1 MKILFVTSKLK
12 NENTASGS
20 VIELEYMIKEL
31 TRLGND
37 VGVVTVFSR
46 DNDLIVPPPYRLFQE
61 HCTSPHLFPI
71 QWAVY
76 SILRKYEKDADIFH
90 VDAQFIHG
98 AGLYR
103 MLGGK
108 RPIFAYLIRPPLV
121 KENYVSYFFEKRFP
135 ELAKAS
141 HLSLWRA
148 LKYRL
153 RFYIERFLLNPLFAS
168 RVDYVSC
175 LNPLLLLEHRKFGLR
190 KADHGL
196 IIGDTYPMDAIMHK
210 AGITTESY
218 RRHAGKNEKVV
229 LYCSGR
235 MAPGKGYDLL
245 LEAFAKVKD
254 KDRFRVILGGTGPE
268 EGMVRQTIQDLGLQ
282 RYVELTG
289 WVSREKMFEYLKMTD
304 IYVFARWG
312 TTLSALTLMETM
324 VFGIPLIV
332 PRGTGLAWT
341 AGKSALTFEPENPDD
356 LARAIERLGSD
367 VELRK
372 KLSGQCY
379 ERLKEADV
387 DPHQT
392 VIAMN
397 VIMKSL
403 VFSPRD
409 NYPLEGFLQ
418 GYGEKDEKPV

>member
-31 TRLGND
+31 TVLGND
-37 VGVVTVFSR
+37 VGAVTVFSR

-61 HCTSPHLFPI
+61 HCTSPHLFSI

-76 SILRKYEKDADIFH
+76 SILRKYEKEADIFH

-108 RPIFAYLIRPPLV
+108 RPIFAYLIRPPLI
-121 KENYVSYFFEKRFP
+121 KENYVSYFFEKRYGKRRMSAGVI
-135 ELAKAS
+135 LRSIKKAV
-141 HLSLWRA
+141 R
-148 LKYRL
+148 YC
-153 RFYIERFLLNPLFAS
+153 IERFIFTPILAN

-175 LNPLLLLEHRKFGLR
+175 LNPLLLKEHSDFGLS
-190 KADHGL
+190 KANYGL
-196 IIGDTYPMDAIMHK
+196 IIGDTYPMDSIMRK
-210 AGITTESY
+210 ADITEETY
-218 RRHAGKNEKVV
+218 RAHAGKNEKVI

-235 MAPGKGYDLL
+235 MTPGKGYDLL

-254 KDRFRVILGGTGPE
+254 KNRFRVILGGTGPE
-268 EGMVRQTIQDLGLQ
+268 EGMVRRLISDLGLEK
-282 RYVELTG
+282 YVELTG

-304 IYVFARWG
+304 IYVLARWG

-341 AGKSALTFEPENPDD
+341 AGKSALTFESENPDD
-356 LARAIERLGSD
+356 LARAIERLGAD

-372 KLSGQCY
+372 ELSRFCY
-379 ERLKEADV
+379 ERLKEADI

-392 VIAMN
+392 VVAMN

-403 VFSPRD
+403 VFGPRD